1 MYITPL
7 GNHLKVTHLHGH
19 HPLRTG
25 VQYEAALRKQHKI
38 LNPRTDWAARDH
50 TKAAKRLRL
59 GQGEDR
65 YGEGSEDE
73 AARGTAAGDDVGEGS
88 VAALLQQAGGL
99 LGPTR
104 MGLRGRLP
112 PGSLETSRMKDAN
125 QHDPHDSVVRSV
137 EFHPGGQLLMT
148 AGLDK
153 RVRLFQVR
161 TRPSLEIP
169 I

>member
-1 MYITPL
+1 MFKGIFFA
-7 GNHLKVTHLHGH
+7 
-19 HPLRTG
+19 G

-50 TKAAKRLRL
+50 TKVAKRLRA

-65 YGEGSEDE
+65 YGGGSGDE
-73 AARGTAAGDDVGEGS
+73 PARVTGDDVGDEGS

-104 MGLRGRLP
+104 MGLMGRLP

-161 TRPSLEIP
+161 ARQYLEIYVSASVVEDP
-169 I
+169 LS